1 MNITWYLFLLCLLM
15 AISAW
20 MIFWWT
26 IRSGQF
32 QDAEITAA
40 EMLELDACDGTEV
53 IGRTVAAR
61 STSPAGEVRP

>member
-1 MNITWYLFLLCLLM
+1 MNITWYLFLLCLIM

-20 MIFWWT
+20 MIFWWSV
-26 IRSGQF
+26 RSGQF

-40 EMLELDACDGTEV
+40 EMLELDADDSGQA

-61 STSPAGEVRP
+61 RPDPRGAARP